1 MIAETKQIGLT
12 QNEVN
17 NLIYILIKFGFGK
30 IQSDLSNPPNS
41 LIHEIML
48 EVLENPTID
57 NIIKKT
63 LALTII
69 KYRINLRNIQING
82 LKEHMQLTAR
92 LFMAEPYEL
101 RSDLGDDK
109 DVEEFITKH

>member
-1 MIAETKQIGLT
+1 MLAETKQIGLT

-17 NLIYILIKFGFGK
+17 NLIYVLIKFGFGK
-30 IQSDLSNPPNS
+30 IQSNLSDPPNI

-57 NIIKKT
+57 NIIRKT
-63 LALTII
+63 LTSIII
-69 KYRINLRNIQING
+69 KYKINLRNTQISD
-82 LKEHMQLTAR
+82 LKEHMQLTAK

-109 DVEEFITKH
+109 NVEEFITKH